1 MKNTLSESSFVPKQ
15 PVSFQ
20 HAGSIRMIGAK
31 VMFQT
36 SGYGNPNGDHYP
48 AKTGRTLSSILTLV
62 DFLFGQVSTI
72 VVNLLHTNGHVLHLI
87 SDLWIYAASP
97 KMDIMLTRQHGLMN
111 RWYTFSRI
119 GTGLGKM
126 GIASKYIVTPIVTKS
141 NCYST
146 AKA

>member
-72 VVNLLHTNGHVLHLI
+72 EVNLLPTDGRVLHLI
-87 SDLWIYAASP
+87 SDLWIYVASP
-97 KMDIMLTRQHGLMN
+97 KMDIMLTRQPGPILPLCT
-111 RWYTFSRI
+111 YSLI
-119 GTGLGKM
+119 GIGLGKM
-126 GIASKYIVTPIVTKS
+126 GIASKY
-141 NCYST
+141 
-146 AKA
+146 